1 MDRHQIVKAGGV
13 ATFAAVSALA
23 LLTYRSAR
31 NAPPEPQIEKIE
43 LPPDFTIDYYSRDVP
58 NARGLA
64 RGVGG
69 TVFAGSRQEGRVY
82 AVVDRDGDHLAEET
96 YVLAEGLNMPSGV
109 AFRGG
114 ALYVAAVDRV
124 LRYDDIEASL
134 SNPPAPVVL
143 REDLPDRTHHGWKF
157 IRFGPDG
164 LLYVPVGAPCNVC
177 KERDERFG
185 TILRM
190 RPDGSDVEVFA
201 LGVRNSVG
209 FDWHPS
215 TAELWFTDNGRDNL
229 GDDRPPDELNH
240 APKPGMHFG
249 FPYCH
254 GGVIPEVDSHWV
266 PDNAGAARKHRGQR
280 V

>member
-43 LPPDFTIDYYSRDVP
+43 LPPDLTIDYYSRDVP

-109 AFRGG
+109 AFR
-114 ALYVAAVDRV
+114 
-124 LRYDDIEASL
+124 
-134 SNPPAPVVL
+134 
-143 REDLPDRTHHGWKF
+143 EDLPDRTHHGWKF

-185 TILRM
+185 TR
-190 RPDGSDVEVFA
+190 
-201 LGVRNSVG
+201 
-209 FDWHPS
+209 
-215 TAELWFTDNGRDNL
+215 
-229 GDDRPPDELNH
+229 
-240 APKPGMHFG
+240 
-249 FPYCH
+249 
-254 GGVIPEVDSHWV
+254 
-266 PDNAGAARKHRGQR
+266 
-280 V
+280 